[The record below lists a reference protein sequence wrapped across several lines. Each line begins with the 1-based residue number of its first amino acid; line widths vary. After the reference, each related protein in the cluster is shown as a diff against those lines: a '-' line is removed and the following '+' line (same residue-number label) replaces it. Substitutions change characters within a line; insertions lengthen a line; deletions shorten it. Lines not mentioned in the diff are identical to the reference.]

1 MHPDEDLTHRDL
13 HNIENTWFYTVLL
26 QALCRYLQVK
36 QGRQEFDQH
45 FYYCRDCLLNFAD
58 WMIIHEYPYLQKPDI
73 LEYPNDTWTAQDL
86 RKAHVL
92 AAAYYFSPDKQIE
105 YMTKAEFFQQYVAD
119 KLTNADTKTY
129 TRILVLLMQN
139 QGALEYFQK
148 RQPPITFAPR
158 ENWPA
163 ANYQQ
168 TSVYAGLLKVLANR
182 LIKLS
187 PRAELDW
194 LKKRLA

>member
-1 MHPDEDLTHRDL
+1 
-13 HNIENTWFYTVLL
+13 VLL

-36 QGRQEFDQH
+36 QSRQEFDQH

-58 WMIIHEYPYLQKPDI
+58 WMLSHEYPYLEKPDI

-92 AAAYYFSPDKQIE
+92 AAAYYFSPDKKIE
-105 YMTKAEFFQQYVAD
+105 YMNKAQFFQQYVAD
-119 KLTNADTKTY
+119 KLTHADTKSY

-139 QGALEYFQK
+139 QGALEFYRTQK
-148 RQPPITFAPR
+148 SAITFAATK
-158 ENWPA
+158 NWPA

-168 TSVYAGLLKVLANR
+168 TSLYGGLFKVFTKR

-187 PRAELDW
+187 PNAELDW